1 MIKNDFR
8 SGLPTAAIPAA
19 WLNTIANIL
28 NYLVIETTTDQFP
41 SIERTNTVSSFTPW
55 KIKIPV
61 AGGGGAEGSVIV
73 PGKVELIEEAGSFRL
88 VQKWGRVT
96 AGPNGLTYADVT
108 KEDPDAP
115 VGYAFEHILFSHADE
130 HADGVIKEITE

>member
-8 SGLPTAAIPAA
+8 PGLPTAAIPAA

-28 NYLVIETTTDQFP
+28 NYLVIETTADQFP

-61 AGGGGAEGSVIV
+61 AGGGADGSVII
-73 PGKVELIEEAGSFRL
+73 PGKVELIEEAGSYRI

-108 KEDPDAP
+108 KEDQDAP

-130 HADGVIKEITE
+130 HADGVIKEIEE